1 VDRSLVA
8 AGRSLAA
15 VRSLVEALL
24 TTAEV
29 EAAEVTLSLS
39 LSLSSSEE
47 VLRLEVPRLEE
58 AAAAVAF
65 GQTRSS

>member
-29 EAAEVTLSLS
+29 VAAEVTLS

-47 VLRLEVPRLEE
+47 VLRLEVPRLEV